1 MQRGLDNA
9 LDEYLVLLAQA
20 GNAEAL
26 GRLAS
31 RWTPRLLT
39 FATRSTG
46 NTEAAKDAVQETWTS
61 AVDAIHR
68 LDDPAR
74 FPAWIFAIAARKC
87 ADVLRGRYRSR
98 RVADA
103 LARDVPPNPP
113 TPDADTTLDIAEAM
127 RRLPREQAIAIALL
141 YGEDMSIT
149 EIAAITGAPPGT
161 VKSRLSAARQ
171 ALRHFMEGENDEQT

>member
-20 GNAEAL
+20 GNADAL
-26 GRLAS
+26 GRLAA

-39 FATRSTG
+39 FAARNTG

-61 AVDAIHR
+61 ALRAIRR
-68 LDDPAR
+68 LEDPAR
-74 FPAWIFAIAARKC
+74 FPAWIYAIAARKC

-103 LARDVPPNPP
+103 LAKDTPSEPPAPDV
-113 TPDADTTLDIAEAM
+113 DAKLDLAEAM
-127 RRLPREQAIAIALL
+127 RRLPREQAIAIALF
-141 YGEDMSIT
+141 YGDDLSVA
-149 EIAAITGAPPGT
+149 EIAAITAAPPGT

-171 ALRHFMEGENDEQT
+171 TLRRLMEGENDEQT